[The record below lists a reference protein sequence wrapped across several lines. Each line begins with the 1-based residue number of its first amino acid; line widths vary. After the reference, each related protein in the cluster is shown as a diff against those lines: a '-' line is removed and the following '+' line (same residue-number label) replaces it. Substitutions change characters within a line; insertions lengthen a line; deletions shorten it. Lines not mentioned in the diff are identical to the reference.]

1 MERFSKKGN
10 LRKENTMD
18 IINSLLDLLGRTPIQ
33 VVLLIL
39 GVGFIALGL
48 GLKTPWGQIEDKKLR
63 WVSIGFGGL
72 FAIASLLCILVFD
85 CGAGPAIEPTPE
97 VTETVAPGEEET
109 ATETPEATVD
119 VATLSSGA
127 QFLAVDYFGGLND
140 EVAIEEDL
148 TGFWDLLSKNAQ
160 KTQYNN
166 DFDEYQTHWWEQ
178 RVKFILYECS
188 DTEFVVD
195 LDYYSREDI
204 DFSTS
209 IGTVEDL
216 KYTLSEKNGKWT
228 IDSIEDISSE
238 GHFCDL
244 VYEN

>member
-1 MERFSKKGN
+1 
-10 LRKENTMD
+10 MD
-18 IINSLLDLLGRTPIQ
+18 IINSVLDLLGKTPIQ

-72 FAIASLLCILVFD
+72 FAVASLLCILVFD

-97 VTETVAPGEEET
+97 
-109 ATETPEATVD
+109 ATVD

-127 QFLAVDYFGGLND
+127 QFLASDYFGGIND

-148 TGFWDLLSKNAQ
+148 TSFWDLLSKKAQ
-160 KTQYNN
+160 RSQYNN

-178 RVKFILYECS
+178 RTKFKLYECS

-204 DFSTS
+204 DFNTS
-209 IGTVEDL
+209 LGTVEDL
-216 KYTLSEKNGKWT
+216 KYTLSEKNGKWS